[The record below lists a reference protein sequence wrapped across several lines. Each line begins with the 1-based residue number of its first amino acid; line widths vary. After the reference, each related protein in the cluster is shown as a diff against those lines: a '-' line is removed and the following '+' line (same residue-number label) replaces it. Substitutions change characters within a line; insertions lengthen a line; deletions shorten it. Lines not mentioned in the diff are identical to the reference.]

1 MLLFGSKIRDGNSL
15 IVFLSES
22 LVFFAKNEQMSDL
35 IKTMRDLLI
44 RSFLV
49 SDLSDLLPL
58 AYLSHLW

>member
-1 MLLFGSKIRDGNSL
+1 MLLFGSKIRNGNSL

-22 LVFFAKNEQMSDL
+22 LVFCAKNEQMSDL